1 MKVEVTD
8 PDGERDHACEAR
20 QVRIG
25 GVGLQGVGDVP
36 EADDAADLLVL
47 LVAAHS
53 EHLAEVL
60 LVETLAACA
69 VVALDDLRGQA
80 VEVLDRGCEVPSP
93 RRRAMREPY
102 SSS

>member
-8 PDGERDHACEAR
+8 PDGEHDHACEAR

-69 VVALDDLRGQA
+69 VVALDDLRGRSA
-80 VEVLDRGCEVPSP
+80 R
-93 RRRAMREPY
+93 
-102 SSS
+102 